1 MTEEKIRK
9 PVIIV
14 GIGQLGGVFARGF
27 LQAGHPV
34 YPVTREARFSVY
46 PGRIPEPALVL
57 LAVPEDGIAEALREV
72 PAVWRDRIGLL
83 QNELLPYVWE
93 AEKIAAPT
101 AMAVWFEKKKDR
113 EVKVFQPTLVFGP
126 AAGIVCSA
134 LTALN
139 IPCEILPDAHHLVLA
154 LVRKNLYVLTINI
167 AGLETGGTVGELW
180 SKHNALA
187 HQIEAGSDFF
197 LMPSA
202 YEPCGLSQMYSLRY
216 GTLPIVRRT
225 GGLADTVENY
235 DETTGGGTGLGTIC
249 SGRKLTK
256 PLMPP
261 K

>member
-1 MTEEKIRK
+1 MSEEKIIK

-27 LQAGHPV
+27 LQAGYPV
-34 YPVTREARFSVY
+34 YPVTRDVRFSGY

-72 PAVWRDRIGLL
+72 PTVWRDRIGLL

-113 EVKVFQPTLVFGP
+113 GVKVFQPTLVFGP

-139 IPCEILPDAHHLVLA
+139 IPCEILPDDHHLVLA

-167 AGLETGGTVGELW
+167 AGLVVGGTTGELW
-180 SKHNALA
+180 SNHADLAGAVARDVLTVMEHLTGEALDR
-187 HQIEAGSDFF
+187 EE
-197 LMPSA
+197 M
-202 YEPCGLSQMYSLRY
+202 MTSLRDILQRVPDHACR
-216 GTLPIVRRT
+216 GRVSEARLRRLLASARRAGLDTPALDRIAVR
-225 GGLADTVENY
+225 
-235 DETTGGGTGLGTIC
+235 
-249 SGRKLTK
+249 KQ
-256 PLMPP
+256 
-261 K
+261 